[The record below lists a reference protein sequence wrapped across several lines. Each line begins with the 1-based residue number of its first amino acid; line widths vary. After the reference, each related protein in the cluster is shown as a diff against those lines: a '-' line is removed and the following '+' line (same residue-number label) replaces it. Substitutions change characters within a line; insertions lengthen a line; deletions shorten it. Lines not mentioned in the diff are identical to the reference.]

1 VRGRESGGEEG
12 GVAEA
17 QILPP
22 TSAKPKVKTSNRA
35 RHIAREILETI
46 GLTLVI
52 FFAIHFSIQAS
63 TVHGVSMQPGLQDG
77 EWVMVN
83 YWSYRFGS
91 PQRGDVIVFKPPIS
105 IQGAD
110 YLVKRIIAVPGDTIS
125 INTTSVFVNG
135 KQLSEPYIKPLPADA
150 QGIQTVTG
158 VVSNLK
164 LQKDQYW
171 VMGDNRRD
179 SLDSRSFGVITRQE
193 IVGKAEVI
201 AWPLNELK
209 WLPTYSST
217 FVGASH

>member
-1 VRGRESGGEEG
+1 MQ
-12 GVAEA
+12 EA

-22 TSAKPKVKTSNRA
+22 ASAKPKAKPSHRA

-52 FFAIHFSIQAS
+52 FLAIHYSIQAS
-63 TVHGVSMQPGLQDG
+63 TVHGVSMQPGLQNG

-91 PQRGDVIVFKPPIS
+91 PQRGDVVVFKPPIT
-105 IQGAD
+105 IQGAE

-125 INTTSVFVNG
+125 ISATAVYVNG
-135 KQLSEPYIKPLPADA
+135 KQLNEPYISPLPADA
-150 QGIQTVTG
+150 EGVQTVTG
-158 VVSNLK
+158 VVSDLK
-164 LQKDQYW
+164 MQKDQYW

-179 SLDSRSFGVITRQE
+179 SLDSRSFGVVTRQS
-193 IVGKAEVI
+193 IVGKAEVV

-209 WLPTYSST
+209 WLPTYAGT
-217 FVGASH
+217 FAGVSR

>member
-1 VRGRESGGEEG
+1 VQ
-12 GVAEA
+12 EA

-22 TSAKPKVKTSNRA
+22 SSAKPKVKPSSRS

-52 FFAIHFSIQAS
+52 FLAIHASVQAS
-63 TVHGVSMQPGLQDG
+63 TVHGVSMQPDLHEG

-91 PQRGDVIVFKPPIS
+91 PQRGDVVVFKPPIT

-110 YLVKRIIAVPGDTIS
+110 YLIKRIIAIPGDTIS
-125 INTTSVFVNG
+125 INATDVFVNG
-135 KQLSEPYIKPLPADA
+135 KQLKEPYLEPLPADA
-150 QGIQTVTG
+150 QGVETVTG
-158 VVSNLK
+158 VVSGLK

-179 SLDSRSFGVITRQE
+179 SLDSRSFGIVTRQS
-193 IVGKAEVI
+193 IVGKAEVV
-201 AWPLNELK
+201 AWPLNGLH
-209 WLPTYSST
+209 WLPTYSGT
-217 FVGASH
+217 FAGVTH